1 MNWKK
6 LLIPIALGVLAA
18 GLNYAALSNQ
28 TTSASFIVLKE
39 NIKAGQLLEPDLLER
54 IELPGNLESLSRTA
68 VPYSMRQVLEGR
80 PVSRDLEKGDLVLWR
95 DTTPGPGELT
105 AGKDEE
111 ALPISLDG
119 LQVDPRLL
127 RVGDEIGFLVDATPA
142 GSASAA
148 TATSA
153 RPQART
159 VIEYV
164 GPFRILS
171 VGDVVQRRAPDQK
184 ESSVARTITVAL
196 KRKDGRIE
204 DDSMRKFLEAKW
216 AARDRQQPRILEV
229 VLRPRQMPAVAS
241 K

>member
-1 MNWKK
+1 MNWQK
-6 LLIPIALGVLAA
+6 LLIPIVLGVVAA
-18 GLNYAALSNQ
+18 GLNYAALNNQ
-28 TTSASFIVLKE
+28 TISASFLVLKE
-39 NIKAGQLLEPDLLER
+39 NVKAGQLLEPDLLER

-68 VPYSMRQVLEGR
+68 VPYNMRQVLDGR
-80 PVSRDLEKGDLVLWR
+80 PVSRDLEKGDLILWR

-119 LQVDPRLL
+119 LQIDPRLL
-127 RVGDEIGFLVDATPA
+127 RVGDEIGFLIDATPA
-142 GSASAA
+142 VSAPAG

-153 RPQART
+153 RPQPRT
-159 VIEYV
+159 VIEYA

-184 ESSVARTITVAL
+184 DPSAARTITVAL
-196 KRKDGRIE
+196 KHKGGHIE
-204 DDSMRKFLEAKW
+204 NENMRKFLEAKW
-216 AARDRQQPRILEV
+216 AGRERQQQRILEV
-229 VLRPRQMPAVAS
+229 VLRPRQTTAAPT